1 MQVLKDT
8 GLKQAIDKDTFG
20 FIARYIDEQWQLAIS
35 GEAHEEYAKDTVWDL
50 AMLACTCFK
59 ENASSL
65 HDNTLYQELKQLTFV
80 PATKVDSKT
89 S

>member
-8 GLKQAIDKDTFG
+8 GLKQAIDRDTFG

-35 GEAHEEYAKDTVWDL
+35 GDAREPTKDAVWDL